1 MSMSTTV
8 EKLKE
13 AGQCIEQ
20 LRILNNNY
28 KFNLKVIERFKGA
41 PYKIGQIMIRW
52 IPSIFVILIVYLI
65 ILICRFINTYPYVD
79 TPMFPHINMIAKPM
93 IICSFIVAILYFP
106 VALLWRHKSVKRDL
120 EKVIKRS
127 DELRGKIKDL
137 LHEKEKIINI
147 VPQKYRYLLAVNFFV
162 EVLENGRA
170 DSMKEAMNLFE
181 EQLHRWKME
190 SKMEQVLKNQQAE
203 GNALWAYLIADSLF
217 R

>member
-1 MSMSTTV
+1 MSTTV

-28 KFNLKVIERFKGA
+28 KSNLKVIERFKGA
-41 PYKIGQIMIRW
+41 PYKIGQVLLRW
-52 IPSIFVILIVYLI
+52 LPVVFAIFIAVFVIAFCRIIYIYPTEPPNPKYVLLNELLKPPIVSLVI
-65 ILICRFINTYPYVD
+65 T
-79 TPMFPHINMIAKPM
+79 
-93 IICSFIVAILYFP
+93 AIFYFP
-106 VALLWRHKSVKRDL
+106 VALSFGRRSVKKDL
-120 EKVIKRS
+120 EKAIKRS
-127 DELRGKIKDL
+127 EELIGKIKGI
-137 LHEKEKIINI
+137 LHEKEEIIDI
-147 VPQKYRYLLAVNFFV
+147 IPQKYRYPLAAKFFV

-203 GNALWAYLIADSLF
+203 SNALWAYLIADSLF